1 MWNVNTDLFERTEL
15 TTSSTSY
22 VTTIPALTATHE
34 YRDSINDI
42 SSNKTQDVES
52 DILSNFAKINDI
64 SSNAVP
70 ALTADI
76 SGNLAK
82 INDISSIII

>member
-1 MWNVNTDLFERTEL
+1 MRSFNTDLFEKTEL
-15 TTSSTSY
+15 TTLSTSY
-22 VTTIPALTATHE
+22 VTTTHE

-42 SSNKTQDVES
+42 SSNTIQDIES
-52 DILSNFAKINDI
+52 DMSSNFAKINDI

-76 SGNLAK
+76 SGHLAK
-82 INDISSIII
+82 IKDISSIII